1 MVEVKKRIQQ
11 PSNTRENVEE
21 EEREKENWSWGA
33 AELWLWI
40 TSFVIIYHWSVG
52 LSVCGLHD
60 KLMIAFWFEPLQ
72 ILVNDKT
79 ASASEIVRSSI
90 SQYIICL
97 LFHLLW
103 WCDYRCCTYFRLLL
117 HFMIIV
123 ELFLLENAH
132 MARFMNIFHHC
143 CMV

>member
-1 MVEVKKRIQQ
+1 MRSICVIILEGY
-11 PSNTRENVEE
+11 
-21 EEREKENWSWGA
+21 SWCVMKCFPVILNKVMQA
-33 AELWLWI
+33 NIKIISIWV
-40 TSFVIIYHWSVG
+40 FIIYHWSMEF
-52 LSVCGLHD
+52 SFWGLHD
-60 KLMIAFWFEPLQ
+60 KDYDSFWFEPLQ